1 MTQQEKDNLHI
12 KKQNRRLRKLIVR
25 VLLPV
30 LFLQLL
36 CAPLYVYMIM
46 LRSAEPSEPVEIKFA
61 EAEWFMRKHI
71 LIEAE
76 DGQRFL
82 AQVYVGRPFWEDVK
96 AGRIIPGDTLII
108 TSCNWP
114 IYDKIATLRTGDRV
128 YADATDFEA
137 SRAADIRLRLT
148 ICGIALSFGA
158 LGSGASYL
166 LHRRELAEAC
176 RLRRKYNERLRE
188 EKQA

>member
-1 MTQQEKDNLHI
+1 
-12 KKQNRRLRKLIVR
+12 
-25 VLLPV
+25 
-30 LFLQLL
+30 
-36 CAPLYVYMIM
+36 
-46 LRSAEPSEPVEIKFA
+46 
-61 EAEWFMRKHI
+61 MRKHI

-148 ICGIALSFGA
+148 ICGIALGFGA